1 MSTLIESP
9 NASPNPITLTPN
21 IPKELLITH
30 ELISDYNK
38 VRTDYF
44 ILNDESNLITIL
56 SLYPFSEAKFHDE
69 DFQNFLYELEE
80 SSIFFYEE
88 ETYTLAFS
96 RPESPPSVTRST
108 LITADDS
115 LAPAGQAGVLIH
127 APKSNGQA
135 GDYRW
140 ARFDFVRGWL

>member
-9 NASPNPITLTPN
+9 NASPNPITLTPHV
-21 IPKELLITH
+21 PEGLLINY
-30 ELISDYNK
+30 ELISNYNE
-38 VRTDYF
+38 VRIDYF
-44 ILNDESNLITIL
+44 ILNDEANLITIL
-56 SLYPFSEAKFHDE
+56 NLYPFSEEIFHDE

-80 SSIFFYEE
+80 SSIFFCEE

-96 RPESPPSVTRST
+96 HPESPREVARPT
-108 LITADDS
+108 LIVADDS

-127 APKSNGQA
+127 APQPDGQA

-140 ARFDFVRGWL
+140 ALFDFVRGWG